1 MNTTLFRMLRAFA
14 WLLVSV
20 ITVYTLVSAWV
31 NWTGARMYR
40 DAEARL
46 KADGE
51 SLDFRKATPEPVP
64 DAENFCAI
72 PALNDLCLDK
82 NDDAIARRERL
93 ETLEFPYN
101 DKLANRPKMSLGA
114 TIGESG
120 DLNAWRAWLREA
132 GLLKSPSDSENPA
145 LDVLHG
151 LLSHEDVFTELAMG
165 LNRPIAQWTPAWR
178 TRELPETM
186 LVAISL
192 PHYKTSQTVV
202 NSLQLRA
209 WAAARAKDAAKAHES
224 LQIMARLSEANAN
237 DPFLIGLLVSMA
249 GTAQM
254 ANALWEVCDAQVG
267 SVDDFTRLEKA
278 LGSIDYKRSM
288 LRAWRGELAA
298 SVDAV
303 QSLKKS
309 RGKDWSLLM
318 SMIGNNGDNNSSLL
332 LNALASRIPGGWFD
346 ANAAVLIDYE
356 HKHIIRPSRDQGW
369 PAVLESVSQIE
380 TSIVEAKK
388 NRFLKPYHVVSTLV
402 ISATLQIARRA
413 VYAQSVLDHATVA
426 CALERY
432 RIEHGSYPDSLNE
445 IKLANSEPLPIDVF
459 SGKPLAYRKTENG
472 KYALWSVGFDGR
484 DDGGKRALNEADSMG
499 ARFRDKNYK
508 GDWVWD
514 FPAAR

>member
-40 DAEARL
+40 AAEARL

-64 DAENFCAI
+64 EAENFCAI

-82 NDDAIARRERL
+82 NEDAIARRKRL
-93 ETLEFPYN
+93 ETLKFPSN
-101 DKLANRPKMSLGA
+101 DKLANRPKMTSGA
-114 TIGESG
+114 TFGTSG
-120 DLNAWRAWLREA
+120 DLNAWRVWLRDV
-132 GLLKSPSDSENPA
+132 GLLKGPADSENPA

-151 LLSHEDVFTELAMG
+151 LSSHEVVFSELATG

-178 TRELPETM
+178 TRELPGTM
-186 LVAISL
+186 LVAIPL
-192 PHYKTSQTVV
+192 PHYNACQTLVT
-202 NSLQLRA
+202 SLQLRT
-209 WAAARAKDAAKAHES
+209 WAAAEAGEVAKAHES

-254 ANALWEVCDAQVG
+254 ANALWEVCDAQLG
-267 SVDDFTRLEKA
+267 SADDFTRLEKA
-278 LGSIDYKRSM
+278 IASIDYKRSI
-288 LRAWRGELAA
+288 LQAWRGELAA

-303 QSLKKS
+303 SSMKRS
-309 RGKDWSLLM
+309 RGKVLSLINL
-318 SMIGNNGDNNSSLL
+318 IGNSGDNKLSSV
-332 LNALASRIPGGWFD
+332 LNAMASLIPGGWFD

-356 HKHIIRPSRDQGW
+356 LKYIMRPSRDENW
-369 PAVLESVSQIE
+369 PAILESAAHFE
-380 TSIVEAKK
+380 TALFGSKTK
-388 NRFLKPYHVVSTLV
+388 LFLKPYHVIASLV
-402 ISATLQIARRA
+402 VPATLPILSRA
-413 VYAQSVLDHATVA
+413 AHSQCLLDKAIVA

-432 RIEHGSYPDSLNE
+432 RIEHGAYPDSLNDV
-445 IKLANSEPLPIDVF
+445 KLADGKPLPLDVF
-459 SGKPLAYRKTENG
+459 SGKPLGYRKTENG

-484 DDGGKRALNEADSMG
+484 DDGGKRALNKEEPMG
-499 ARFRDKNYK
+499 TRFRDRDYK

-514 FPAAR
+514 FPATR

>member
-309 RGKDWSLLM
+309 RGKD
-318 SMIGNNGDNNSSLL
+318 
-332 LNALASRIPGGWFD
+332 
-346 ANAAVLIDYE
+346 
-356 HKHIIRPSRDQGW
+356 
-369 PAVLESVSQIE
+369 
-380 TSIVEAKK
+380 
-388 NRFLKPYHVVSTLV
+388 
-402 ISATLQIARRA
+402 
-413 VYAQSVLDHATVA
+413 
-426 CALERY
+426 
-432 RIEHGSYPDSLNE
+432 
-445 IKLANSEPLPIDVF
+445 
-459 SGKPLAYRKTENG
+459 
-472 KYALWSVGFDGR
+472 
-484 DDGGKRALNEADSMG
+484 
-499 ARFRDKNYK
+499 
-508 GDWVWD
+508 
-514 FPAAR
+514 